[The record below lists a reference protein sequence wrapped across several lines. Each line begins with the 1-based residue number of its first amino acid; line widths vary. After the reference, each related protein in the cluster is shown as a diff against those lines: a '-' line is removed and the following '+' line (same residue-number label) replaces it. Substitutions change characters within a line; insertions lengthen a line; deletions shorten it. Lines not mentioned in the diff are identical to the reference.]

1 MIKSFEEFKNTNA
14 LDEGLFD
21 MFKIRKQITKLQS
34 VVVDEYE
41 KMLSENPNKFKDAES
56 VVLSIE
62 SFAYNAYKKIVTA
75 EDALPFDQWWENFKK
90 AHTYLLDSTIFY
102 NPKTQNAGDDEE
114 EEDEHYNH
122 DDVEVDMEE

>member
-21 MFKIRKQITKLQS
+21 VFKIRKQITKLQS

-41 KMLSENPNKFKDAES
+41 KMLSENPKKFKDAES
-56 VVLSIE
+56 VLKSVE

-75 EDALPFDQWWENFKK
+75 EDALTFDQWWESFKK
-90 AHTYLLDSTIFY
+90 AHTYLLDSTIFN
-102 NPKTQNAGDDEE
+102 NPKSQDADVDE

-122 DDVEVDMEE
+122 DDAEVDMEE

>member
-1 MIKSFEEFKNTNA
+1 MIKSFEEFKNDKA
-14 LDEGLFD
+14 LNEGLFD

-56 VVLSIE
+56 VLKSVE

-75 EDALPFDQWWENFKK
+75 EDALSFEQWWENFKK
-90 AHTYLLDSTIFY
+90 AHTYLLDSTIFN
-102 NPKTQNAGDDEE
+102 NPKTRDEE
-114 EEDEHYNH
+114 EEDVHYNH